1 VNVPVALIALDSV
14 SKRFGK
20 NTVLEEVS
28 LEVKPGSIHAIVG
41 ENGAGKST
49 LMNILSGLHQPDGG
63 RLLLDGEALRLK
75 GPLDAIDRGISSV
88 HQELSLF
95 PNRTIAE
102 NIMVRREP
110 KRYGF
115 VKRAELEAR
124 AREALGRIGS
134 ALDPALPLSRL
145 GIGEQQVVEIA
156 RALERST
163 RLLILDEPTAA
174 LTDHDASRLLE
185 VLRDLR
191 AKGTAILYVSH
202 RLAEVLSLADTISVL
217 RDGRLVATL
226 AAAQATEDELVRLMV
241 GREPEPPAERSAAEP
256 GPDLLVAK
264 NLGRPPAF
272 ADVSFTLRRGE
283 ILGFAGLIGAGR
295 TEVARALF
303 GADALVSGS
312 MTLDGAPFRPRS
324 PREAIAHGVS
334 YLTEDR
340 RALGLFLG
348 LSLRDN
354 VVAASQPAVVSRWGF
369 LRPQRMKEA
378 AMELL
383 RRLDVRPL
391 NDEVEVGNLSGGN
404 QQKVLLGRWLMAQ
417 PRLFIADEPTRGV
430 DVGAKARIHAEIQ
443 ELAKSGVSVLLVSS
457 DLREVLALSHR
468 VAVFRAGRLVR
479 ILEAAEASEETVM
492 RYAAL

>member
-1 VNVPVALIALDSV
+1 MTALVALDGV
-14 SKRFGK
+14 SKRFGR
-20 NTVLEEVS
+20 NTVLQDVS
-28 LEVKPGSIHAIVG
+28 LEVAPGSIHAVVG

-63 RLLLDGEALRLK
+63 RLLIDGEVARLQ

-110 KRYGF
+110 SHYGF
-115 VKRAELEAR
+115 VQRAELEAR
-124 AREALGRIGS
+124 AREALSRIGS
-134 ALDPALPLSRL
+134 TLDPSQSLSRL

-156 RALERST
+156 RALERSA

-174 LTDHDASRLLE
+174 LTDHDARRLLD

-191 AKGTAILYVSH
+191 AKGTAVLYVSH
-202 RLAEVLSLADTISVL
+202 RLAEVLSIADTISVL

-226 AAAQATEDELVRLMV
+226 PAAQATEDGLVRLMV
-241 GREPEPPAERSAAEP
+241 GRDPEPLAARSASAP
-256 GPDLLVAK
+256 GPDVLVAS

-272 ADVSFTLRRGE
+272 ADVSFSLRRGE
-283 ILGFAGLIGAGR
+283 VLGFAGLIGAGR
-295 TEVARALF
+295 TEVARAIF
-303 GADALVSGS
+303 GADALVTGS

-324 PREAIAHGVS
+324 PREAIALGVS

-354 VVAASQPAVVSRWGF
+354 VVAASQPAVASRLGF
-369 LRPQRMKEA
+369 LHPERLKEA
-378 AMELL
+378 AMGFL

-391 NDEVEVGNLSGGN
+391 EPLVEVANLSGGN
-404 QQKVLLGRWLMAQ
+404 QQKVLLGRWLMAA
-417 PRLFIADEPTRGV
+417 PRVFIADEPTRGV
-430 DVGAKARIHAEIQ
+430 DVGAKSRIHAEIQ
-443 ELAKSGVSVLLVSS
+443 ALAQSGVSVLLISS

-479 ILEAAEASEETVM
+479 ILEAAEANEETVM